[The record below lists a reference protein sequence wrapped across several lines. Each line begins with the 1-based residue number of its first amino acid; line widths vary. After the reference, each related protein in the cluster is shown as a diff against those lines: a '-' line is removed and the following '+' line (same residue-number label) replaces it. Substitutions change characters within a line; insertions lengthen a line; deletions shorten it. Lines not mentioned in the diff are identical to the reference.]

1 MPYLFALLVIANAA
15 LLNYLLF
22 VPKPAESPELQ
33 QARAKATMSVS
44 FKNTTDQL
52 PPEIGEKK

>member
-1 MPYLFALLVIANAA
+1 MPYIFAILVVANAA
-15 LLNYLLF
+15 LLGYLLIA
-22 VPKPAESPELQ
+22 PKSTESTEIQ
-33 QARAKATMSVS
+33 QARTKATMPVS